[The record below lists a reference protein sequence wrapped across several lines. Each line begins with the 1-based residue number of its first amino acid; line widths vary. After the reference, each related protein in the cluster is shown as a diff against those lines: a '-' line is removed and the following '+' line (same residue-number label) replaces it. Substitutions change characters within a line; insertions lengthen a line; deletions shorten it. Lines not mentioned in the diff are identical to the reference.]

1 MHHPQ
6 ASQAL
11 RPKLE
16 IVSDLKAEPDI
27 ISSCRRLRT
36 IGKPHKL
43 EILNPRPQ
51 TRFRFKLSH
60 IVHYSQVS
68 SPILLRDEAW
78 LYVGRSKP
86 ICFDYPTL
94 AKGMMLGCD
103 GDASDK
109 DSTSDIPDLIDAS
122 DDDDDDDYDDDDY
135 DGPDAFGR
143 RLSVFSSGDD
153 EEDDVVLV
161 SFKAV
166 VEGGDSLGKVIRR
179 FSADSRVSYM
189 GLMAALSRAFK
200 AELERMPTLI
210 DDGCVSFVDA
220 TGESRP
226 LKRDA
231 DVRLAV
237 GDTKSVV
244 RVIISS
250 AAA

>member
-1 MHHPQ
+1 
-6 ASQAL
+6 
-11 RPKLE
+11 
-16 IVSDLKAEPDI
+16 
-27 ISSCRRLRT
+27 
-36 IGKPHKL
+36 
-43 EILNPRPQ
+43 
-51 TRFRFKLSH
+51 
-60 IVHYSQVS
+60 
-68 SPILLRDEAW
+68 
-78 LYVGRSKP
+78 
-86 ICFDYPTL
+86 
-94 AKGMMLGCD
+94 MMLGCD
-103 GDASDK
+103 GDDSDK

-122 DDDDDDDYDDDDY
+122 DDDFDDDDDDY
-135 DGPDAFGR
+135 DGSDAFGR